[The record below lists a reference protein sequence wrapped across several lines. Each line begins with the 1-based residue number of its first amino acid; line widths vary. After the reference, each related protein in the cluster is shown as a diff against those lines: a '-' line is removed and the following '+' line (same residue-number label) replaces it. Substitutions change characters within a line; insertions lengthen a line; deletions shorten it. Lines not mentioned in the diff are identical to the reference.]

1 MSQGLSV
8 IIPCK
13 NERRNLDDC
22 VASARL
28 CGSEIIVADNGSTD
42 GSLELARRL
51 GCRVIS
57 REFVS
62 YANFKNWAIPQARHE
77 WVLILDADERVTP
90 ELAAEIQA
98 LLARGADCDAYRV
111 RRDDRYFA
119 CESPDSASREH
130 FITRLIRRDRCRYK
144 EMRVHEE
151 IDFRD
156 LKVGKLR
163 SRMLHFTAPELSGY
177 VAKRVQY
184 AMLGGEDAFAQGKRC
199 SIARMLLHAPLR
211 FFQLYFLSGGF
222 RNGRAGLVICAV
234 TAFYA
239 FLKDARLWE
248 MQVQA
253 ELEAAPAN
261 ENSVSPIAGRI
272 EPYPMEGKPNDR
284 ARQARAA

>member
-1 MSQGLSV
+1 MMSGLSV

-13 NERRNLDDC
+13 NERRNLEDC

-28 CGSEIIVADNGSTD
+28 CASEIIVADNGSTD

-51 GCRVIS
+51 GCRVIA

-90 ELAAEIQA
+90 ELAAEIEA
-98 LLARGADCDAYRV
+98 TLAGEAHCDAYRV
-111 RRDDRYFA
+111 RREDRYFA
-119 CESPDSASREH
+119 CAARDATSREH
-130 FITRLIRRDRCRYK
+130 YITRLIRRDRCRYK

-151 IDFRD
+151 IDFRG

-163 SRMLHFTAPELSGY
+163 SRLLHYTAPELGGFA
-177 VAKRVQY
+177 AKQVRY

-199 SIARMLLHAPLR
+199 GLTWMLLHAPLR
-211 FFQLYFLSGGF
+211 FLQLYFWNGGIW
-222 RNGRAGLVICAV
+222 NGRAGLVLCTV
-234 TAFYA
+234 TAFYT

-248 MQVQA
+248 LQVQD
-253 ELEAAPAN
+253 ELSAAPAD
-261 ENSVSPIAGRI
+261 ETTGPTIAGR
-272 EPYPMEGKPNDR
+272 METIPFKSAQPAASSR
-284 ARQARAA
+284 ARAA